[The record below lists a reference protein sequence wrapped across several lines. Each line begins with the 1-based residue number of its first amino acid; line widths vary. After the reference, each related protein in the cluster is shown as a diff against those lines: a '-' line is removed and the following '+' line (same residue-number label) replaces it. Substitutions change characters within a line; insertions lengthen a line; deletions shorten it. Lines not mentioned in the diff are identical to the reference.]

1 MGISKTKYVV
11 SVPLSG
17 SELPTENKSVIWEA
31 TSGSFALGDTPGGG
45 SGLTTCSYDLSA
57 NGGTISIYIDD
68 VDTTGESENGGHTCI
83 KGELTGK
90 VKDGSRWQIARIVVG
105 FYDNGSTEIR
115 TVVKEDAR
123 YPDGKSIYNI
133 NSFNASFADSTTAR
147 INFFQYNVGSPTTQ
161 NVDYCFN
168 YVLF

>member
-45 SGLTTCSYDLSA
+45 SGLTTCSYDFTA
-57 NGGTISIYIDD
+57 NGGNVSIYIDN
-68 VDTTGESENGGHTCI
+68 VDTTGPSEDGGHTCI

-90 VKDGSRWQIARIVVG
+90 VKGGSRWQIARVIVG
-105 FYDNGSTEIR
+105 FHDAGSR

-133 NSFNASFADSTTAR
+133 NSFSTTFSNETTAK
-147 INFFQYNVGSPTTQ
+147 ISFTQYDVGNPGATF